1 VSFSSDSIS
10 AGHEVRVPG
19 SVANLGGGF
28 DTLGVAVQLYL
39 RARIVDVRD
48 DGGTRLT
55 VTQSTPPVRG
65 QNALERAFEEIARR
79 TGRRTPT
86 VFVDVTSDVPMAAGL
101 GSSAA
106 ATVAGLR
113 IFEAV
118 TEPLP
123 DPVLL
128 AAAAFVEG
136 HADNAAPAL
145 FGGLNSVVEVEG
157 GEPLALRWPW
167 PRELRLVVATPA
179 VGLATAKARAALPE
193 VLPRRDAIFNLQRVL
208 SLVHALQH
216 GEFDRLREAVKD
228 RWHQPARASLV
239 PLLGEAL
246 ALEDPDV
253 LGAFLSG
260 AGPSI
265 ALLAREGA
273 ARVERVVRA
282 MYDRAGVAA
291 TVRTLAVHEAHDSPD
306 VDHTADAAAS
316 AHGRNAVAVFRETE
330 RNADKA
336 FRETERNAAKAFRE
350 TGRTL

>member
-1 VSFSSDSIS
+1 
-10 AGHEVRVPG
+10 
-19 SVANLGGGF
+19 VANLGGGF

-48 DGGTRLT
+48 DEGTRL
-55 VTQSTPPVRG
+55 VVVQSTPPVRG
-65 QNALERAFEEIARR
+65 QNALERAFDAVARR

-86 VFVDVTSDVPMAAGL
+86 VFVEVTSDVPMAAGL

-113 IFEAV
+113 LFEALAG
-118 TEPLP
+118 PLP
-123 DPVLL
+123 DSVLL
-128 AAAAFVEG
+128 AAATSVEG

-145 FGGLNSVVEVEG
+145 FGGLNSVLEVEG
-157 GEPLALRWPW
+157 GEPIAMRWAW

-179 VGLATAKARAALPE
+179 VGLATAKARAALPDAM
-193 VLPRRDAIFNLQRVL
+193 PRRDAIFNLQRVL

-228 RWHQPARASLV
+228 RWHQPARAALV
-239 PLLGEAL
+239 PLLDEAL
-246 ALEDPDV
+246 AIEDPDV

-265 ALLAREGA
+265 ALLARRDT
-273 ARVERVVRA
+273 ARVERLVSA
-282 MYDRAGVAA
+282 MYERAGVEAS
-291 TVRTLAVHEAHDSPD
+291 VRTLMVHEALERADQD
-306 VDHTADAAAS
+306 QMADAATS
-316 AHGRNAVAVFRETE
+316 AHGGNAG
-330 RNADKA
+330 
-336 FRETERNAAKAFRE
+336 RNAAEAFRE